1 MKKNMLSII
10 ILAVGILNVILGAV
24 IVFTVVPTATRT
36 NNLISKVASAV
47 DLELASTDNS
57 KNQVKIEDIENFSID
72 DTTITLKRSENDAKN
87 HYALVSS
94 VSISINK
101 KSADYNKLKPIIE
114 TGQGTIK
121 EIISDEFSKY
131 TVDTVMDNKEAI
143 KSEILRRL
151 QEELYNSDFIVGLSL
166 GETLVE

>member
-24 IVFTVVPTATRT
+24 IVFAVVPTATRT
-36 NNLISKVASAV
+36 NNLITKVASAI
-47 DLELASTDNS
+47 DLELASSSDS
-57 KNQVKIEDIENFSID
+57 ENQVKIENYPID
-72 DTTITLKRSENDAKN
+72 NITMTLKRDENDTKN
-87 HYALVSS
+87 HYAQVS
-94 VSISINK
+94 VSLSINM
-101 KSADYNKLKPIIE
+101 KSEDYEKYKPTVEQNQIR
-114 TGQGTIK
+114 IK
-121 EIISDEFSKY
+121 EIISDEFGKY
-131 TVDTVMDNKEAI
+131 TAASVMDNKENI

>member
-24 IVFTVVPTATRT
+24 IVFAVVPTATRT
-36 NNLISKVASAV
+36 NNLISKVASVV
-47 DLELASTDNS
+47 DLELESMDNS
-57 KNQVKIEDIENFSID
+57 KNQVKIEDIENYSID
-72 DTTITLKRSENDAKN
+72 DITITLKRNENDTRN

-101 KSADYNKLKPIIE
+101 KSADYTKLKPIIE
-114 TGQGTIK
+114 TGQSTIK

-131 TVDTVMDNKEAI
+131 TVDAVMDNKEAI

-151 QEELYNSDFIVGLSL
+151 QEEIFNSDFIVGLSL

>member
-10 ILAVGILNVILGAV
+10 ILAVGILNLILGVV
-24 IVFTVVPTATRT
+24 IVFAVVPTATRT
-36 NNLISKVASAV
+36 NNLITKVASAV
-47 DLELASTDNS
+47 DLELTSTDDS
-57 KNQVKIEDIENFSID
+57 KNQIKIEDIENYSVD
-72 DTTITLKRSENDAKN
+72 DITITLKRNENDTKN

-101 KSADYNKLKPIIE
+101 KAEDYNKLKPTVESSQSI
-114 TGQGTIK
+114 IK

-131 TVDTVMDNKEAI
+131 TVDAVMDNKDII
-143 KSEILRRL
+143 KSEILSRL
-151 QEELYNSDFIVGLSL
+151 QEELYNSDFIVGLSF

>member
-24 IVFTVVPTATRT
+24 IVFAVVPTSIRT
-36 NNLISKVASAV
+36 NNLISKVASTV
-47 DLELASTDNS
+47 DLELSSSSDSN
-57 KNQVKIEDIENFSID
+57 NQVKIEDIENYPID
-72 DTTITLKRSENDAKN
+72 NITMTLKRGQNDSKN
-87 HYALVSS
+87 HYAQVSS
-94 VSISINK
+94 VSLSINT
-101 KSADYNKLKPIIE
+101 KSKDYAKYKPTVE
-114 TGQGTIK
+114 QNENRIK
-121 EIISDEFSKY
+121 EIISGEFEKY
-131 TVDTVMDNKEAI
+131 TAPTVMVNKETI

>member
-24 IVFTVVPTATRT
+24 IVFAVVPTATRT
-36 NNLISKVASAV
+36 NNLITKVASAI
-47 DLELASTDNS
+47 DLELASSSDS
-57 KNQVKIEDIENFSID
+57 ENQVKIEDMETYPID
-72 DTTITLKRSENDAKN
+72 NIKMTLKRDENDTKN
-87 HYALVSS
+87 HYAQVS
-94 VSISINK
+94 VSLSINM
-101 KSADYNKLKPIIE
+101 KSEDYEKYKPTVEQNQIR
-114 TGQGTIK
+114 IK
-121 EIISDEFSKY
+121 EIISDEFGKY
-131 TVDTVMDNKEAI
+131 TAASVMDNKENI